1 MSGIR
6 LVLLVVSFLWLPVVS
21 CSEVA
26 DSPRPTHGA
35 RIAEPEAGTW
45 TWLCAVSVQGAEYA
59 ESSAKGSGVG
69 STREAARTVAV
80 RDACAKAGGGKSCE
94 NASVGWELGSAMCK
108 QVKKDNPVQ
117 FECEID
123 VHRPSGAPSA
133 LDQAEAAVAKR
144 ACLRAKRGACAKIN
158 GGDAC
163 MRGIDGW
170 SSDKSLGRRR

>member
-1 MSGIR
+1 MLLCYPSSMSGIR

-94 NASVGWELGSAMCK
+94 NASVGWELGSARK
-108 QVKKDNPVQ
+108 QQRRTIRSNSVK
-117 FECEID
+117 ID
-123 VHRPSGAPSA
+123 VRDPPGPPVRWIRLKQQLPSVHVFVPSVEHA
-133 LDQAEAAVAKR
+133 SSWRRL
-144 ACLRAKRGACAKIN
+144 CAW
-158 GGDAC
+158 
-163 MRGIDGW
+163 IDG
-170 SSDKSLGRRR
+170 